1 MIRLALNTPL
11 QWFVRCLDGL
21 AASLGFFV
29 VPKIGQFANKQ
40 GKLYLPMAVWLL
52 TLVKLLSAFNRQVAG
67 SL

>member
-1 MIRLALNTPL
+1 LNTPL

-40 GKLYLPMAVWLL
+40 GKLYLPMAVWPF
-52 TLVKLLSAFNRQVAG
+52 T
-67 SL
+67 

>member
-1 MIRLALNTPL
+1 MPVNGRSAHALPH
-11 QWFVRCLDGL
+11 
-21 AASLGFFV
+21 GFF
-29 VPKIGQFANKQ
+29 FANKQ